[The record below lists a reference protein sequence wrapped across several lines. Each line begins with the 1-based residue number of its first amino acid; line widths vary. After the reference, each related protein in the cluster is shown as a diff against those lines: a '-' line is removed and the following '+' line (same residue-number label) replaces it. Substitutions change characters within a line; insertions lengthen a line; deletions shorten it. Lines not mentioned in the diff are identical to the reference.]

1 MLWKNVLPMRQEMKK
16 DNLSMRLFHPVMGK
30 RNLYKDFMMNY
41 SFFRPNCA
49 LLTMMKDQFANYV
62 VQKVRFCLENEKI
75 LLLKMFEKLIS
86 EQEFEQ

>member
-1 MLWKNVLPMRQEMKK
+1 
-16 DNLSMRLFHPVMGK
+16 
-30 RNLYKDFMMNY
+30 
-41 SFFRPNCA
+41 
-49 LLTMMKDQFANYV
+49 MMKDQFANYV